1 MKNLKRLGLSLII
14 GLITIFGINT
24 ISNASLFDDY
34 PVGRDDFGVSYNT
47 YINSKNIYCVEKGQA
62 LSNFEF
68 NYFRVVSQVRI
79 EGDTSTDHT
88 GKKVKSPANIEM
100 LNILTKDNGSVKEE
114 GPVAQGIWRYM
125 PTWMKFVGRQHAGLR
140 KFNVIGSQDP
150 ANSLGNSNKTQSTEI
165 KDNTNKD
172 KIKVVS
178 YEKDGTQYMRV
189 GPFNWSFSGKIKNV
203 TVKDQNGKSI
213 SGILFSSFNGKNETW
228 FNVGN
233 IKSGKDFYISI
244 PANKGVSKITQIS
257 ATQEI
262 DTKAVN
268 ICFLE
273 AADGSN
279 QNLIMIE
286 TSKGK
291 GEGNVD
297 FDYNISILGN
307 LKVIKVNANN
317 EEIKLPGVGF
327 IIEQKT
333 TGKYVKQASNGT
345 ITYVDNREDATE
357 FVTDENGEIL
367 IKNLVVGTYIAY
379 ETKNPNYGYEII
391 KDGQEGTVVVDK
403 TATLKIGNRQIYVK
417 LSGYVW
423 TDMIYGKESIRND
436 LFKDNEYDIND
447 ILLDGITVRLKDK
460 SGSTIKETVTS
471 NGGAYQFTDV
481 LIDKLGD
488 YYIEFEY
495 DGLTYTNVVPH
506 IDKDNGS
513 KAAESTNG
521 RNEFNQNFSVVEGKT
536 SNTGITRD
544 ASGNEKYEL
553 SYNIDKSAHRA
564 TLINNGQYLITAN
577 TNETGYVIKDH
588 YQYGQEEIKYI
599 NLGLYERE
607 QPDIALKKDIENVRL
622 TINGYEHT
630 YQYAQRYLNEGEYGD
645 GFNVGVKFADK
656 YMNMQYTR
664 PIYKADYEYINEN
677 DKSKEL
683 KVYIT
688 YAILLE
694 NQSSNLT
701 ATVNSIV
708 DYYDSRYTL
717 VNAGTALDEKGNVID
732 EINDIDPGASYNSNY
747 TKTILHHDLR
757 IEAGKEAKVYVQ
769 FELNREAVLNIL
781 NDGENLDNV
790 AEINSYSIFDK
801 DGNIYAGIDIDS
813 APGNATPEDRTTF
826 EDDTDL
832 SPALKLEVADAREL
846 TGKVFLDSTREELV
860 TGEVRR
866 WKRSI

>member
-62 LSNFEF
+62 LSNFQF
-68 NYFRVVSQVRI
+68 NYFKVVSQVRI

-88 GKKVKSPANIEM
+88 GKQVKSPANVEM

-307 LKVIKVNANN
+307 LKVIKVNDNN
-317 EEIKLPGVGF
+317 
-327 IIEQKT
+327 
-333 TGKYVKQASNGT
+333 
-345 ITYVDNREDATE
+345 
-357 FVTDENGEIL
+357 
-367 IKNLVVGTYIAY
+367 
-379 ETKNPNYGYEII
+379 
-391 KDGQEGTVVVDK
+391 
-403 TATLKIGNRQIYVK
+403 
-417 LSGYVW
+417 
-423 TDMIYGKESIRND
+423 
-436 LFKDNEYDIND
+436 
-447 ILLDGITVRLKDK
+447 
-460 SGSTIKETVTS
+460 
-471 NGGAYQFTDV
+471 
-481 LIDKLGD
+481 
-488 YYIEFEY
+488 
-495 DGLTYTNVVPH
+495 
-506 IDKDNGS
+506 
-513 KAAESTNG
+513 
-521 RNEFNQNFSVVEGKT
+521 
-536 SNTGITRD
+536 
-544 ASGNEKYEL
+544 
-553 SYNIDKSAHRA
+553 
-564 TLINNGQYLITAN
+564 
-577 TNETGYVIKDH
+577 
-588 YQYGQEEIKYI
+588 
-599 NLGLYERE
+599 
-607 QPDIALKKDIENVRL
+607 
-622 TINGYEHT
+622 
-630 YQYAQRYLNEGEYGD
+630 
-645 GFNVGVKFADK
+645 
-656 YMNMQYTR
+656 
-664 PIYKADYEYINEN
+664 
-677 DKSKEL
+677 
-683 KVYIT
+683 
-688 YAILLE
+688 
-694 NQSSNLT
+694 
-701 ATVNSIV
+701 
-708 DYYDSRYTL
+708 
-717 VNAGTALDEKGNVID
+717 
-732 EINDIDPGASYNSNY
+732 
-747 TKTILHHDLR
+747 
-757 IEAGKEAKVYVQ
+757 
-769 FELNREAVLNIL
+769 
-781 NDGENLDNV
+781 
-790 AEINSYSIFDK
+790 
-801 DGNIYAGIDIDS
+801 
-813 APGNATPEDRTTF
+813 
-826 EDDTDL
+826 
-832 SPALKLEVADAREL
+832 
-846 TGKVFLDSTREELV
+846 
-860 TGEVRR
+860 
-866 WKRSI
+866 